1 MTPRRLGDASVA
13 PVAFPVEDSG
23 GTGFSSSAIR
33 DALAVLVALLIEL
46 GSGLGLW
53 VATAGTRAARP
64 MPEAPRET
72 VPARGPQKPA
82 KPPSV
87 VEALSPARGNAQSL
101 PCTNPAAPGHVK
113 G

>member
-33 DALAVLVALLIEL
+33 DALAVLVALLIE
-46 GSGLGLW
+46 

-82 KPPSV
+82 EPPSV
-87 VEALSPARGNAQSL
+87 VEALSRPRICRKPSL
-101 PCTNPAAPGHVK
+101 CRSGRAWSRQGLILWEALP
-113 G
+113 